1 MNTTAARPAADA
13 PLIHVVMV
21 AYPDAHVLDITGPME
36 VLSGVKLFKDG
47 GVGGYELTLVAAD
60 ATPIRTTSGLSL
72 VPDMTFEQARDSGL
86 PVDVLMIAGGHG
98 TQAAL
103 KDQRLMEF
111 VRWADGEAERVISI
125 CTGSF
130 ILAELGLLNGRR
142 ASTHWW
148 WCPVMAKRYPQ
159 IALDADAIYVRDGK
173 YWTSAGVTSG
183 MDLALALV
191 EADWGH
197 DMALKVARY
206 NVMYM
211 MRPGG
216 QAQFSAQLVA
226 QQVDDGPINRTL
238 QHILANLTDELSV
251 TQLANF
257 ACMSERSFARKFK
270 SETGQTPAT
279 YVEQARLQDARVRLE
294 QSDDTIDL
302 IALKS
307 GFGAAERMRRAFHK
321 HLGVTVR
328 EYRERFRPV
337 RVRSAE
343 A

>member
-1 MNTTAARPAADA
+1 MTRTVSSPLAEP

-36 VLSGVKLFKDG
+36 VLSGVKLFRDG
-47 GVGGYELTLVAAD
+47 GVGGYELTLVAAET
-60 ATPIRTTSGLSL
+60 TPIRTTSGLSL
-72 VPDMTFEQARDSGL
+72 VPDMSFEQARASGL
-86 PVDVLMIAGGHG
+86 PIDVLMIAGGHG

-103 KDQRLMEF
+103 KDHRLMAF
-111 VRWADGEAERVISI
+111 VVWAEQQAKRVISI
-125 CTGSF
+125 CTGAF
-130 ILAELGLLNGRR
+130 ILAELGLLDGKRV
-142 ASTHWW
+142 ATHWW
-148 WCPVMAKRYPQ
+148 WCPVMAKRYPEVE
-159 IALDADAIYVRDGK
+159 LDADAIYIRDGK

-226 QQVDDGPINRTL
+226 QQVEDGPINRTL
-238 QHILANLTDELSV
+238 EHILANLTDELSV
-251 TQLANF
+251 TQLATL

-270 SETGQTPAT
+270 RETGETPAA

-294 QSDDTIDL
+294 QSDDTIDI

-328 EYRERFRPV
+328 SYRDRFRSSCV
-337 RVRSAE
+337 GDDA
-343 A
+343 